1 MPCRLPG
8 LRRRAL
14 RRRVRRP
21 IYSHYD
27 ESTKWENFCYL
38 QLIACVRQNVMNVL
52 HDLKHMTLVHIYP
65 YACTKWPEA
74 YDIVTYIL
82 IHNDLMIELKPECK
96 GGVFTICLRT
106 GNLGFVMQRAAATR

>member
-8 LRRRAL
+8 FRRRAL

-27 ESTKWENFCYL
+27 ESTKWENCCYL

-82 IHNDLMIELKPECK
+82 IHNDLIQQQQQHSLFSQASWGRLEMKPERNK
-96 GGVFTICLRT
+96 FKV
-106 GNLGFVMQRAAATR
+106 QAH